1 MQIFTTIKER
11 QKLVLEK
18 YLQQSKISSKPS
30 NSDAVKMAYSMASV
44 KPTSKETN
52 SKRL

>member
-18 YLQQSKISSKPS
+18 YHQQSKISSKPS
-30 NSDAVKMAYSMASV
+30 NLDVVKMEYLMASV